1 MTAQRSGSAEV
12 SGKFLSTLFREQE
25 LHARAALIAQQACE
39 LFPDSAAIVY
49 LLQPADPACWSV
61 KASAGDVHLESDTV
75 PLDSGTLGML
85 ADQRT
90 RLIFSGSELRREDY
104 AHLHTRRTLLTLCY
118 LPILVD
124 EELIGAL
131 EVASFGLPLKSSD
144 VGSLTDLL
152 EYSGPALL
160 SSLKYEE
167 ERNSH
172 LQSISRLA
180 QLYDIEKVFNSTLEM
195 DALMPIITSK
205 VREILEAQAVNL
217 WMVKDEHELLLM
229 SRDGADPTLEVGS
242 AQRSGEGA
250 VADVSDTGESRIIS
264 DPQDEYL
271 QRRNAGITE
280 GAVFSLIATP
290 LVTQGNQVGVF
301 EAINKQNGAA
311 FDEDD
316 LFLLNSVAEAA
327 AGALNNAAL
336 LQAERKVQIL
346 ETLVK
351 VSAEITST
359 LNLDRVLQTVV
370 NVPGTVIPYE
380 RAAIALEQSGK
391 LRLRAVSGMAQV
403 LPGDRDLAMLEP
415 VLQWAAT
422 SKEPISVTQ
431 HGDEIKTDSDDTRRR
446 FSAYFE
452 QSGMRAFHSF
462 LLADEEGRIGILSL
476 ESRDPDFLSTAHQ
489 EMLQVL
495 GAQATVALRNAS
507 LYKEVPFIGL
517 LEPLIQRKR
526 RFLALEK
533 RKRTVYIAIAAA
545 LVLFLVVFP
554 FPMRVEGNA
563 TTTAAHLAQVQ
574 PAVSGVVRQVYV
586 REGQHVEAGQI
597 LADLEDWDYRAALA
611 AATAKYSTA
620 SSEMNRA
627 LATNDS
633 SEAGIQRAT
642 AAYWG
647 SEVERDKQRLD
658 RIHIR
663 APIAGWVT
671 TPHIED
677 FTGRHLNAG
686 ETFGEIIDSSQ
697 SGVDVAL
704 DEQDVGLVRTG
715 ARGAIKLES
724 FPNRTFRGDVS
735 VVSPRSQVEGDKRFF
750 YARVTVPNA
759 DGLLRPGMQGRGK
772 ISVGLRPVG
781 FVILRR
787 PALWAYAKLWSWLGW

>member
-1 MTAQRSGSAEV
+1 MTPQKSGSAEV
-12 SGKFLSTLFREQE
+12 SGKFLSILFRERE
-25 LHARAALIAQQACE
+25 VAARAALIAQHASE
-39 LFPDSAAIVY
+39 LFPDSASILY
-49 LLQPADPACWSV
+49 LIHETDAAWEV
-61 KASAGDVHLESDTV
+61 KAVAGDVHLENEKI
-75 PLDSGTLGML
+75 PLDTGTLGIL
-85 ADQRT
+85 AGQRT
-90 RLIFSGSELRREDY
+90 QLLFSGSELRREDY
-104 AHLHTRRTLLTLCY
+104 AHLHTRRTLFTLCY
-118 LPILVD
+118 LPVFVD

-131 EVASFGLPLKSSD
+131 ELASFGRSLNSSD
-144 VGSLTDLL
+144 LHPLSELL

-160 SSLKYEE
+160 SAVRYEE

-195 DALMPIITSK
+195 DELMPIITAK

-242 AQRSGEGA
+242 AQSSGEGA
-250 VADVSDTGESRIIS
+250 VAEVSDTGEPRIIS
-264 DPQDEYL
+264 DPEDQYL
-271 QRRNAGITE
+271 MRRNAGAAD
-280 GAVFSLIATP
+280 GAIFSLIATP
-290 LVTQGNQVGVF
+290 LVAQGIQVGVI
-301 EAINKQNGAA
+301 EAVNKHTGVA

-327 AGALNNAAL
+327 AAALNNAGL

-370 NVPGTVIPYE
+370 NVPGQVIPYE

-403 LPGDRDLAMLEP
+403 LPGDRDLALLEP

-422 SKEPISVTQ
+422 SSEPLAITQ
-431 HGDEIKTDSDDTRRR
+431 HGDEINSDREDTRRR
-446 FSAYFE
+446 FAAYFE
-452 QSGMRAFHSF
+452 QSGMRAFHS
-462 LLADEEGRIGILSL
+462 LPLADDEGRIGILSL
-476 ESRDPDFLSTAHQ
+476 ESRDPDFLSSAHQ

-507 LYKEVPFIGL
+507 LYKEVPFIGV
-517 LEPLIQRKR
+517 LEPLIQKKRK
-526 RFLALEK
+526 FLALQK
-533 RKRTVYIAIAAA
+533 RKRTAYIAAA
-545 LVLFLVVFP
+545 AALLLFLVLFP
-554 FPMRVEGNA
+554 FPMRVDGNA
-563 TTTAAHLAQVQ
+563 TTTAAHLSQVQ
-574 PAVSGVVRQVYV
+574 PGVTGVIRQVYV
-586 REGQHVEAGQI
+586 REGQHVEAGQV
-597 LADLEDWDYRAALA
+597 LADLEDWDYRSALA
-611 AATAKYSTA
+611 AASAKYETA

-627 LATNDS
+627 LAANDS
-633 SEAGIQRAT
+633 SDAGIQRAA
-642 AAYWG
+642 AAYWS

-658 RIHIR
+658 RTHIR

-677 FTGRHLNAG
+677 FTGRHFGAG
-686 ETFGEIIDSSQ
+686 DTLAEIIDSSK
-697 SGVDVAL
+697 SSVDVAL
-704 DEQDVGLVRTG
+704 DEEDVALARAG
-715 ARGAIKLES
+715 ARAAVKLES

-735 VVSPRSQVEGDKRFF
+735 VVSPRSQMEGEKRFF
-750 YARVTVPNA
+750 YARVTVPNS

-772 ISVGLRPVG
+772 ISVGWRPVG

-787 PALWAYAKLWSWLGW
+787 PALWAYGKLWSWFGW

>member
-1 MTAQRSGSAEV
+1 MTPQKSGSAEV
-12 SGKFLSTLFREQE
+12 SGKFLSILFREQE
-25 LHARAALIAQQACE
+25 VAARAALIAQHASE
-39 LFPDSAAIVY
+39 IFPDSATVLY
-49 LLQPADPACWSV
+49 LIQDTGPLCWVV
-61 KASAGDVHLESDTV
+61 KASAGDVHLESENI
-75 PLDSGTLGML
+75 PLDSGTLGIL
-85 ADQRT
+85 AGQRT
-90 RLIFSGSELRREDY
+90 ELIFSGSELRREDY

-118 LPILVD
+118 LPLFVD

-131 EVASFGLPLKSSD
+131 ELASFGRPLKSSD
-144 VGSLTDLL
+144 LAPLSELL
-152 EYSGPALL
+152 ECAGPALL
-160 SSLKYEE
+160 SAVKYEE

-195 DALMPIITSK
+195 DELMPIITAK

-250 VADVSDTGESRIIS
+250 IADVSDTGEPRIINDS
-264 DPQDEYL
+264 DDEYL
-271 QRRNAGITE
+271 ARRNAGISD
-280 GAVFSLIATP
+280 GVIVSLIATP

-301 EAINKQNGAA
+301 EAINKQNGDP
-311 FDEDD
+311 FNEDD

-370 NVPGTVIPYE
+370 NVPGEVIPYE
-380 RAAIALEQSGK
+380 RAAVALEQSGK

-403 LPGDRDLAMLEP
+403 LPGDRDLALLEP

-422 SKEPISVTQ
+422 SNAPISVTQ
-431 HGDEIKTDSDDTRRR
+431 HGDEIKADSDDTRRR
-446 FSAYFE
+446 FAAYFE
-452 QSGMRAFHSF
+452 QSGMRAFHS
-462 LLADEEGRIGILSL
+462 LPLADEEGRIGILSL

-507 LYKEVPFIGL
+507 LYKEVPFIGV
-517 LEPLIQRKR
+517 LEPLIQKKRK
-526 RFLALEK
+526 FLALEK
-533 RKRTVYIAIAAA
+533 RKRAVYIGLAAA
-545 LVLFLVVFP
+545 LILFLVLFP
-554 FPMRVEGNA
+554 FPMRVDGNA
-563 TTTAAHLAQVQ
+563 TATAAHLAQVQ

-586 REGQHVEAGQI
+586 REGQHVEAGQV
-597 LADLEDWDYRAALA
+597 LADLEDWDYRATLA
-611 AATAKYSTA
+611 AASAKYETA
-620 SSEMNRA
+620 NSEMNRA
-627 LATNDS
+627 LAANDS
-633 SEAGIQRAT
+633 SEAGIQRA
-642 AAYWG
+642 AATYWG
-647 SEVERDKQRLD
+647 SEVERDKQRLE
-658 RIHIR
+658 RTHIR
-663 APIAGWVT
+663 APIAGWIT

-677 FTGRHLNAG
+677 LTGRHLAAG
-686 ETFGEIIDSSQ
+686 ESLAEIIDSSK
-697 SGVDVAL
+697 SSVDVAL
-704 DEQDVGLVRTG
+704 DEEDIGLVHSG

-772 ISVGLRPVG
+772 ISVGWRPVG

-787 PALWAYAKLWSWLGW
+787 PALWGYGKLWSWFGW

>member
-1 MTAQRSGSAEV
+1 MTPQKFGSAEV
-12 SGKFLSTLFREQE
+12 SGKFLSILFRERE
-25 LHARAALIAQQACE
+25 VAARAELIAQHVSE
-39 LFPDSAAIVY
+39 LFPDSATVLY
-49 LLQPADPACWSV
+49 LIEESDGSCWAV
-61 KASAGDVHLESDTV
+61 KAAAGDVHLESKKV
-75 PLDSGTLGML
+75 PLDSGTLGIL
-85 ADQRT
+85 AGQRT
-90 RLIFSGSELRREDY
+90 QLLFSGSELRREDY
-104 AHLHTRRTLLTLCY
+104 AHLHTRRTLFTLCY
-118 LPILVD
+118 LPIFVD

-131 EVASFGLPLKSSD
+131 ELASFGRPLKSN
-144 VGSLTDLL
+144 DLHTL
-152 EYSGPALL
+152 SELLDYSGPALL
-160 SSLKYEE
+160 SALKYEE

-195 DALMPIITSK
+195 EELMPIITSK

-229 SRDGADPTLEVGS
+229 SREGADPTLEVGS

-250 VADVSDTGESRIIS
+250 VADVSDTGEPRIIS
-264 DPQDEYL
+264 DPEDEYL
-271 QRRNAGITE
+271 ARRNLEVTE

-290 LVTQGNQVGVF
+290 LVTQGNQVGVI
-301 EAINKQNGAA
+301 EAINKQDGTP

-370 NVPGTVIPYE
+370 NVPGAVIPYE

-403 LPGDRDLAMLEP
+403 LPGDRDLALLEP

-422 SKEPISVTQ
+422 SNDPISVTR
-431 HGDEIKTDSDDTRRR
+431 HGDEIKADREDTRRK
-446 FSAYFE
+446 FATYFE
-452 QSGMRAFHSF
+452 QSGMRAFHS
-462 LLADEEGRIGILSL
+462 LPLADDEGRIGILSL

-507 LYKEVPFIGL
+507 LYKEVPFIGV
-517 LEPLIQRKR
+517 LEPLIQKKRK
-526 RFLALEK
+526 FLALEK

-545 LVLFLVVFP
+545 AVLFLVLFP
-554 FPMRVEGNA
+554 FPMRVDGNA

-586 REGQHVEAGQI
+586 REGQRVEAGQV

-611 AATAKYSTA
+611 AATAKYETA

-633 SEAGIQRAT
+633 SEAGIQRAA

-647 SEVERDKQRLD
+647 SEVERDKQRLE
-658 RIHIR
+658 RTHIR
-663 APIAGWVT
+663 APITGWVT

-677 FTGRHLNAG
+677 FAGRRFAAG
-686 ETFGEIIDSSQ
+686 DTFAEIIDGLKSS
-697 SGVDVAL
+697 VDVAL
-704 DEQDVGLVRTG
+704 DEEDVGLVRAG

-750 YARVTVPNA
+750 FARITLPNA

-772 ISVGLRPVG
+772 ISVGWRPVG

-787 PALWAYAKLWSWLGW
+787 PALWAYAKLWSWFGW